1 MIKSASSVE
10 FPETEKPET
19 EMPESKII
27 DLPSPNFGQRAAN
40 TPIDMLVI
48 HYTGM
53 VDARSALERLSDPI
67 AKVSA
72 HYCIDE
78 DGTIYHLVGEE
89 KRAWHAGVSYWRG
102 ETDVNS
108 RSLGIELVNPGHDHG
123 YRAFPTVQMESLIG
137 LCSQILTRHPIPKR
151 NVVGHSDIAP
161 SRKQDPGEFFDWQGL
176 AGEGIGLWPSP
187 LSETTPD
194 PCGTDTMLA
203 DYGYEIPTATDSG
216 AVSPGAVSPRSVSH
230 SVAEAFQRHFRPSKI
245 DGVMDEQSTQLLATL
260 LEVAA

>member
-1 MIKSASSVE
+1 
-10 FPETEKPET
+10 
-19 EMPESKII
+19 MPEAKII
-27 DLPSPNFGQRAAN
+27 DLPSPNFGERAAN

-53 VDARSALERLSDPI
+53 VDAQSALERLGDSI

-78 DGTIYHLVGEE
+78 DGKIYQLVDEE

-102 ETDVNS
+102 ESDVNS

-123 YRAFPTVQMESLIG
+123 YKAFPIVQMESLIG
-137 LCSQILTRHPIPKR
+137 LCSQILERHPISKR

-176 AGEGIGLWPSP
+176 ASEDIGLWPSP
-187 LSETTPD
+187 LSETTLAPYD
-194 PCGTDTMLA
+194 ANTMLA
-203 DYGYEIPTATDSG
+203 DYGYEIPTSTDSR
-216 AVSPGAVSPRSVSH
+216 AVTPGAVSH

-245 DGVMDEQSTQLLATL
+245 DGVMDEECTRLLATL
-260 LEVAA
+260 LEVTA